1 MLLSSTLEVQYAPS
15 LSGDLVHGS
24 GAFPFLELS
33 LTVVVF
39 FTVKG
44 DQRVDSFDIIW
55 RAVLIESSEKG
66 SCFCIL

>member
-1 MLLSSTLEVQYAPS
+1 MHLHC
-15 LSGDLVHGS
+15 LVTWYMGL
-24 GAFPFLELS
+24 GLS